1 MKQVVTKTP
10 KIALCRRCRGA
21 GKIVD
26 ELGRTTNCP
35 QCNGSGRVTVSAVV
49 EMDIRPYN
57 P

>member
-35 QCNGSGRVTVSAVV
+35 QCNGSGRGTVRAVV